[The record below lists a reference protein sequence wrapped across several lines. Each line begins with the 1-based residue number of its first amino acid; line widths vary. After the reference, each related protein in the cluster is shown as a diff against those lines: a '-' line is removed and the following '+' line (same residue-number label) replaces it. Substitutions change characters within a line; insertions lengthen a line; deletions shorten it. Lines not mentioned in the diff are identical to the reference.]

1 MDGGGRFTFRSFQM
15 AIQVLSKD
23 EVSVVSGGAGA
34 PPLLGGLLGI
44 VEAIGNGPIGKLVGG
59 ILGAVLKLI

>member
-15 AIQVLSKD
+15 AIQMLSKD
-23 EVSVVSGGAGA
+23 EVSVVSGGAPTLA
-34 PPLLGGLLGI
+34 GGLIGI

>member
-1 MDGGGRFTFRSFQM
+1 M
-15 AIQVLSKD
+15 AIQMLSKD
-23 EVSVVSGGAGA
+23 EVSVVSGGAPTLA
-34 PPLLGGLLGI
+34 GGLIGI

>member
-1 MDGGGRFTFRSFQM
+1 M